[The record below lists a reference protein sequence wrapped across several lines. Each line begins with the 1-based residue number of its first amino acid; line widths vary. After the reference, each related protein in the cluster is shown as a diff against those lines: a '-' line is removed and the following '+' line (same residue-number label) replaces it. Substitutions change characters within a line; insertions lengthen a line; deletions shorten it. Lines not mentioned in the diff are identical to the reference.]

1 MAGFNF
7 PIAQPIPLGGEIQ
20 PIGGPNP
27 LGPLPQ
33 QPAFPQQG
41 QGQFQQQ
48 QAVPFRP
55 QRYAGNTSYPGI
67 PYMGLGSAGLESL
80 FSFFQ
85 SGGLG
90 GALERAMPYF
100 SIPAVLSSQNA
111 QARYPA
117 EAAIQVARTQAGSD
131 NRQSLAALQASL
143 ARTNAI
149 SEALKSFNFGGNES
163 DRQGKLSEN
172 LTFTSPDKSAENRL
186 RQRFSG
192 GGRKIRQYADA

>member
-7 PIAQPIPLGGEIQ
+7 PLAQPIPLGGVIQ
-20 PIGGPNP
+20 PIGGQNP

-33 QPAFPQQG
+33 QG
-41 QGQFQQQ
+41 QGQFQQQGQQ

-163 DRQGKLSEN
+163 DRQGKLSDN
-172 LTFTSPDKSAENRL
+172 LTFTAPEKSAENRL

-192 GGRKIRQYADA
+192 GGRQFRKYADA